1 MKEVRDRFLNLVMD
15 NGVSLSLSVAFCF
28 AIYYIVHSQ
37 NVELVNAINQLRE
50 DKRQLREDERELIQ
64 DVIECYKL
72 KE

>member
-1 MKEVRDRFLNLVMD
+1 MKEAKDRFLNLIMD
-15 NGVSLSLSVAFCF
+15 HGVSLSLSVAFCF

-37 NVELVNAINQLRE
+37 NVELMKAIYQLRE

-72 KE
+72 KQ

>member
-1 MKEVRDRFLNLVMD
+1 MKEAKERFLNLIMD

-37 NVELVNAINQLRE
+37 NIQLMLAIEKLRE
-50 DKRQLREDERELIQ
+50 DKKDLIEEL
-64 DVIECYKL
+64 IECYKL